1 MRRTVRPLVWPDTS
15 DGYPLHHPYV
25 RRFWTAL
32 LGPGAVAELLRLATA
47 AARGRSLPRPLHLR
61 TLARYRLVT
70 TRGDLLLVRTAI
82 PRLTPEQVRRLHPR
96 LRVEHAATAGSGQEE
111 EQSI

>member
-1 MRRTVRPLVWPDTS
+1 MRRTVRPRVWPDTF

-47 AARGRSLPRPLHLR
+47 AARGRSLPRPIHLR

-70 TRGDLLLVRTAI
+70 SQGDRLLVRATI
-82 PRLTPEQVRRLHPR
+82 PRLTPMQVRRLHPQ
-96 LRVEHAATAGSGQEE
+96 LRVEHASTTVRG
-111 EQSI
+111 